1 MKRTCLGLFA
11 FLALTCAPVS
21 GAFAEEQ
28 KGGATAEASATEAQI
43 QGGGETSKRSD
54 PEIDDPV
61 VKEKQSAL
69 NKKYVSVMATLD
81 TREVQHFAVVIV
93 NYNLVSTV
101 KAVQE
106 DISNAV
112 EACAQHNPEIA
123 DAVNARFAK
132 WKEVVGVSMGEAQ
145 ANVNNMVLA
154 QDYLPQNEYENIF
167 GLIEDVR
174 KYNSSRFEKTPV
186 TTPEACEFMLSKMD
200 ETQEH
205 MVSMLKAT
213 LVSYPSAREKAQ
225 E

>member
-11 FLALTCAPVS
+11 LLTFTGAPVCGVFAAQEQAAATEGSDAQTQRGEALKSSEPESSDPVFKEKESALT
-21 GAFAEEQ
+21 
-28 KGGATAEASATEAQI
+28 
-43 QGGGETSKRSD
+43 
-54 PEIDDPV
+54 
-61 VKEKQSAL
+61 
-69 NKKYVSVMATLD
+69 KKYVSVMANLD
-81 TREVQHFAVVIV
+81 TREVQHFAIVIV

-106 DISNAV
+106 DILNAV
-112 EACAQHNPEIA
+112 EACAQRNPEMA
-123 DAVNARFAK
+123 DVVNARFAK
-132 WKEVVGVSMGEAQ
+132 WKDAVGVPMTEAE
-145 ANVNNMVLA
+145 ANVNNLVLA

-205 MVSMLKAT
+205 MISMLKTT
-213 LVSYPSAREKAQ
+213 LLSLPSAREKAQ
-225 E
+225 Q